1 MFDELGFTVDDGAPV
16 CRQRNEAVAVGVFG
30 VDEVLA
36 HVDGAAELLL
46 DLPNERLTRGF
57 SWFELASRELP
68 KPVEGTSRPA
78 AGSEHQPVA
87 HNHGSDHLDAFHVDN
102 VTAFTSTA
110 LISILSLTVRQVM
123 MARRWL
129 VLGVGL
135 LAYIVAMLH
144 RSSLGVA
151 GLEAAEHF
159 EATPSVVSTFVVM
172 QVAVYALAQIP
183 VGTLLDRFGP
193 RLMMTTGSAVMA
205 FGQLLLAT
213 VDVLAWAYVAR
224 VLVGLG
230 DACIYVSLLAL
241 IPRWFPPTMAPL
253 LAQLAG
259 MTSVF
264 GQLAA
269 VYGLLPLI
277 QHQGW
282 RFGLLVA
289 TGLGAAMSAT
299 VFALVRNSPHHEP
312 STPTK
317 LSDVN
322 RNLAETIR
330 HPGTQLGFF
339 VHLTSGFSMNA
350 FVLMW
355 GLPYLQQAQGLSQ
368 AMASLMFTLITVSG
382 IFIGPLIGVL
392 TARHPLRRSNLALT
406 IIWASLFCW
415 LAVLLWPGQA
425 PLWLI
430 VLLVLS
436 LAAGGPGTA
445 VGFDYPRTLLPLARI
460 GVASGV
466 VIMGGFLGATLTI
479 LLIGWV
485 LDVISDGASSYT
497 FEQWQQAM
505 WVQIPVF
512 VVGLLGIYIT
522 RTRLRRQMRAQG
534 VIVPTW
540 REAIGRQW
548 RNRRQCRRR

>member
-1 MFDELGFTVDDGAPV
+1 MFGL
-16 CRQRNEAVAVGVFG
+16 
-30 VDEVLA
+30 DEVLT
-36 HVDGAAELLL
+36 HVDRAAELLL
-46 DLPNERLTRGF
+46 DLPDKRLVRGF
-57 SWFELASRELP
+57 SRFELASWELP
-68 KPVEGTSRPA
+68 EPVKGASRPA

-87 HNHGSDHLDAFHVDN
+87 HDDGSDHLDAFHVDN
-102 VTAFTSTA
+102 VTVSASTA
-110 LISILSLTVRQVM
+110 LASILSVKRRQVM

-144 RSSLGVA
+144 RCSLGVA

-159 EATPSVVSTFVVM
+159 GATPSVVSTFVVM

-193 RLMMTTGSAVMA
+193 RLIMTTGSAVMA

-213 VDVLAWAYVAR
+213 IDALGWAYVAR

-277 QHQGW
+277 QHEGW

-289 TGLGAAMSAT
+289 AGLGATMSAA

-317 LSDVN
+317 LRDVN
-322 RNLAETIR
+322 RGLAETIR

-368 AMASLMFTLITVSG
+368 SMASLMFTLITVSG

-485 LDVISDGASSYT
+485 LDTISGGASSYT

-505 WVQIPVF
+505 WVQIPMF

-522 RTRLRRQMRAQG
+522 RTRLRRQMRAHG

-548 RNRRQCRRR
+548 RNRRQRRR

>member
-1 MFDELGFTVDDGAPV
+1 
-16 CRQRNEAVAVGVFG
+16 
-30 VDEVLA
+30 
-36 HVDGAAELLL
+36 
-46 DLPNERLTRGF
+46 
-57 SWFELASRELP
+57 
-68 KPVEGTSRPA
+68 
-78 AGSEHQPVA
+78 
-87 HNHGSDHLDAFHVDN
+87 
-102 VTAFTSTA
+102 
-110 LISILSLTVRQVM
+110 M

-159 EATPSVVSTFVVM
+159 GATPSMVSTFVVM

-193 RLMMTTGSAVMA
+193 RLMMTAGSAVMA
-205 FGQLLLAT
+205 CGQLLLAT
-213 VDVLAWAYVAR
+213 VDALGWAYVAR
-224 VLVGLG
+224 FLVGLG

-241 IPRWFPPTMAPL
+241 IPRWFPPRLAPL

-269 VYGLLPLI
+269 IYGLLPLI

-289 TGLGAAMSAT
+289 AGLGAAMSAT
-299 VFALVRNSPHHEP
+299 VFTLVRNAPGHQQP
-312 STPTK
+312 VTPPR
-317 LSDVN
+317 LRDVN

-382 IFIGPLIGVL
+382 IIIGPLIGVL

-406 IIWASLFCW
+406 IIWASLCCW

-485 LDVISDGASSYT
+485 LDTISGGASSYT

-522 RTRLRRQMRAQG
+522 RTRLRRKMRAHD

-548 RNRRQCRRR
+548 RNRRVRRRR

>member
-1 MFDELGFTVDDGAPV
+1 MFGELRFAVDDGAPV
-16 CRQRNEAVAVGVFG
+16 GGQHDEAVAVGVLSI
-30 VDEVLA
+30 DEVLTD
-36 HVDGAAELLL
+36 VDGATELLL
-46 DLPNERLTRGF
+46 NLPNKRLTRGF

-68 KPVEGTSRPA
+68 EPIEGTSRPA

-87 HNHGSDHLDAFHVDN
+87 HDDGSDHLDAFHVDKITAS
-102 VTAFTSTA
+102 VTTA
-110 LISILSLTVRQVM
+110 LTSILSVTVRQVVM
-123 MARRWL
+123 VRRWL

-135 LAYIVAMLH
+135 LAYVVAMLH
-144 RSSLGVA
+144 RCSLGVA

-159 EATPSVVSTFVVM
+159 GATPSVVSTFVVM

-205 FGQLLLAT
+205 CGQLLLAT
-213 VDVLAWAYVAR
+213 VDVLGWAYVAR

-241 IPRWFPPTMAPL
+241 IPRWFPPTVAPL

-299 VFALVRNSPHHEP
+299 VFAVVRNAPHREP
-312 STPTK
+312 PTPTK
-317 LSDVN
+317 LSDVS
-322 RNLAETIR
+322 RGLAETIR

-339 VHLTSGFSMNA
+339 VHFTSGFSMNA

-368 AMASLMFTLITVSG
+368 SMASLMFTLITVSG
-382 IFIGPLIGVL
+382 IFIGPFIGVL

-406 IIWASLFCW
+406 IIWASLICW
-415 LAVLLWPGQA
+415 LAVLLWPGPA

-445 VGFDYPRTLLPLARI
+445 IGFDYPRTLLPLARI
-460 GVASGV
+460 GVASGI

-485 LDVISDGASSYT
+485 LDALSGGASSYT

-505 WVQIPVF
+505 WVQVPVF

-522 RTRLRRQMRAQG
+522 RTRLRRKMRAHG

-540 REAIGRQW
+540 REAIS
-548 RNRRQCRRR
+548 RRVRRRG

>member
-1 MFDELGFTVDDGAPV
+1 MFGELGFAVDDGAPV
-16 CRQRNEAVAVGVFG
+16 GGQRDEAVAVGVFG

-36 HVDGAAELLL
+36 HVDDAAKLLL
-46 DLPNERLTRGF
+46 DLPHKRLTRGF
-57 SWFELASRELP
+57 SRFELASWELP
-68 KPVEGTSRPA
+68 KPIEGTPRPA

-87 HNHGSDHLDAFHVDN
+87 HDDGSDHLDAFHVDN
-102 VTAFTSTA
+102 VTASASTA
-110 LISILSLTVRQVM
+110 LASILSVKRRQVM

-144 RSSLGVA
+144 RCSLGVA

-159 EATPSVVSTFVVM
+159 GATPSVVSTFVVM

-193 RLMMTTGSAVMA
+193 RLIMTTGSAVMA
-205 FGQLLLAT
+205 CGQLLLAT
-213 VDVLAWAYVAR
+213 IDALGWAYVAR
-224 VLVGLG
+224 VLVGMG

-241 IPRWFPPTMAPL
+241 IPRWFPPTLAPL
-253 LAQLAG
+253 LAQIAG
-259 MTSVF
+259 LTSVF

-277 QHQGW
+277 QQRGW

-299 VFALVRNSPHHEP
+299 VFALVRN
-312 STPTK
+312 TPDRSQPDPPT
-317 LSDVN
+317 LSDVS
-322 RNLAETIR
+322 RGLAETIR

-339 VHLTSGFSMNA
+339 VHFTSGFSMNA

-368 AMASLMFTLITVSG
+368 SMAALMFTLITVSG

-445 VGFDYPRTLLPLARI
+445 VGFDYPRTLLPLTRI

-485 LDVISDGASSYT
+485 LDALSGGASSYT

-522 RTRLRRQMRAQG
+522 RTRLRRKMRAHG

-540 REAIGRQW
+540 REAIS
-548 RNRRQCRRR
+548 RRVHRRR